1 MDVRFTPLWI
11 SYPKVLWRSYRS
23 LPKGQSL
30 RHLFNVNPVFGPKD
44 IFVFSKI
51 ALTGLLQSIGV
62 RQPEYCV
69 LESDE
74 KSSGQLENLLQVH
87 GWLVAKPEFGAR
99 SKGISILKDEAQLV
113 AFLKS
118 DRRRR
123 YLVQAFVTGDEL
135 SIMFSRMPAGEIKAR
150 SIMRRSKVTVVGDG
164 TSTIEQLASAVCE
177 GEVLSAVLKRH
188 DGEEVLPDGEHRLLS
203 ELGTYRLG
211 ASYEPVSERPSW
223 VSDVET
229 RLSGVDGLNYCRV
242 DVICN
247 PETSEYWVL
256 ELNGSHA
263 EPLEAYQDP
272 DNSAKFFDTLGQSI
286 RQRIEIGKAVEDQGQ
301 SPPTR
306 LEILSFASSWFVDYL
321 KRQTRWG

>member
-51 ALTGLLQSIGV
+51 ALTELLQSIGV
-62 RQPEYCV
+62 RQPEYVV
-69 LESDE
+69 LEPDGRSSERLE
-74 KSSGQLENLLQVH
+74 KLLRDH

-99 SKGISILKDEAQLV
+99 SKGISILKDDAQLA

-123 YLVQAFVTGDEL
+123 YVVQAFVTGDEL

-164 TSTIEQLASAVCE
+164 ISTIEQLASAVCE

-211 ASYEPVSERPSW
+211 ASYQPVSERPSW

-247 PETSEYWVL
+247 PETDEYWVL

-272 DNSAKFFDTLGQSI
+272 DDSAKFFDTLGQSI
-286 RQRIEIGKAVEDQGQ
+286 IQRIEIGKAVEDQGQ

-306 LEILSFASSWFVDYL
+306 MDILSFASSWLVDYL